1 MDSVAK
7 PPDVQQEAPEVK
19 PVAMEVKQEVT
30 EAAMH
35 MKLSTGD
42 VKNGL
47 FGPRKLIL
55 HTRTNLYLLQLNLVP
70 F

>member
-1 MDSVAK
+1 M
-7 PPDVQQEAPEVK
+7 EVK

-47 FGPRKLIL
+47 FGPRKLIR
-55 HTRTNLYLLQLNLVP
+55 HTHEQIFIFCN
-70 F
+70 